1 MKRENADYATE
12 RASARRR
19 KRTREMR
26 TFALLVCLVVMT
38 AVLYLAVSIFS
49 WIDGRMKDGEGAVL
63 PVIGDGVENPDA
75 AGSVSGGDASDGSQS
90 GDGSGESSGA
100 VSGAGSNSVVYSQE
114 DLEGYMAVAKA
125 EAAEEVLDSIRRGL
139 NDGGSLLETLRPLFP
154 EEMIVYSGGKY
165 NFVPINRSLK
175 QSVLVEENLNILE
188 TGEYQYLQDGQVISH
203 KGIDVSKHQGVIDWN
218 LVAQDGVEFAFIR
231 VGNRGYGTGK
241 MVEDE
246 RFDANIQ
253 GASAAGIKVGVYYY
267 SQLHQ
272 LQGTDNTAFRILF
285 AEMMHL
291 QGLQLCRRHRV
302 AAAQR
307 THVRHKYIRGLHL
320 HISVAFQINR
330 HVRHC
335 TDPFFLQRPAKCLRI
350 QSRHPSAY
358 LQKIPRL
365 PTLRRPMQLCPKV
378 EQGAAELPRRHADD
392 GQPQTVPEGDPACKD
407 GNAVQHLR
415 NGKGQTA
422 HEHPGKQPKDRLPEA
437 ADAVQQTH
445 VPGKPFLPPCP
456 QLTVSGKN
464 TQDAAR
470 ERAENHHLL
479 IYQHIFSRM
488 SLAGEPG
495 HQSNR
500 RQHRE
505 HTCRRQKPIA
515 CAYQNQKKI
524 PRHIVIHPLRIY

>member
-63 PVIGDGVENPDA
+63 PVTGDGVENPDA

-218 LVAQDGVEFAFIR
+218 LVAQDGVD
-231 VGNRGYGTGK
+231 NRGYGTGK

-267 SQLHQ
+267 SQAITREEVLEEANFV
-272 LQGTDNTAFRILF
+272 LEKIKPYEISCPVVFDV
-285 AEMMHL
+285 E
-291 QGLQLCRRHRV
+291 RV
-302 AAAQR
+302 
-307 THVRHKYIRGLHL
+307 
-320 HISVAFQINR
+320 S
-330 HVRHC
+330 
-335 TDPFFLQRPAKCLRI
+335 
-350 QSRHPSAY
+350 
-358 LQKIPRL
+358 
-365 PTLRRPMQLCPKV
+365 
-378 EQGAAELPRRHADD
+378 
-392 GQPQTVPEGDPACKD
+392 
-407 GNAVQHLR
+407 
-415 NGKGQTA
+415 
-422 HEHPGKQPKDRLPEA
+422 
-437 ADAVQQTH
+437 
-445 VPGKPFLPPCP
+445 
-456 QLTVSGKN
+456 
-464 TQDAAR
+464 
-470 ERAENHHLL
+470 
-479 IYQHIFSRM
+479 
-488 SLAGEPG
+488 GEPG
-495 HQSNR
+495 RMNDISVEERTEFTRLFCETIQNAGYRPMIYHNTEMGAMMINLEPLEEYDKWFAAYSDQFYYPYEYKIWQYSQSGRVQGIKGAVDLNISFG
-500 RQHRE
+500 
-505 HTCRRQKPIA
+505 PIWEE
-515 CAYQNQKKI
+515 
-524 PRHIVIHPLRIY
+524 

>member
-1 MKRENADYATE
+1 MDRGGDSMKRENADYATE

-63 PVIGDGVENPDA
+63 PVTGDGVENPDA

-90 GDGSGESSGA
+90 ADGSGESSGA

-267 SQLHQ
+267 SQAITREEVLEEANFV
-272 LQGTDNTAFRILF
+272 LEKIKPYEISCPVVFDV
-285 AEMMHL
+285 E
-291 QGLQLCRRHRV
+291 RV
-302 AAAQR
+302 
-307 THVRHKYIRGLHL
+307 
-320 HISVAFQINR
+320 S
-330 HVRHC
+330 
-335 TDPFFLQRPAKCLRI
+335 
-350 QSRHPSAY
+350 
-358 LQKIPRL
+358 
-365 PTLRRPMQLCPKV
+365 
-378 EQGAAELPRRHADD
+378 
-392 GQPQTVPEGDPACKD
+392 
-407 GNAVQHLR
+407 
-415 NGKGQTA
+415 
-422 HEHPGKQPKDRLPEA
+422 
-437 ADAVQQTH
+437 
-445 VPGKPFLPPCP
+445 
-456 QLTVSGKN
+456 
-464 TQDAAR
+464 
-470 ERAENHHLL
+470 
-479 IYQHIFSRM
+479 
-488 SLAGEPG
+488 GEPG
-495 HQSNR
+495 RMNDISVEERTEFTRLFCETIQNAGYRPMIYHNTEMGAMMINLEPLEEYDKWFAAYSDQFYYPYEYKIWQYSQSGRVQGIKGAVDLNISFG
-500 RQHRE
+500 
-505 HTCRRQKPIA
+505 PIWEE
-515 CAYQNQKKI
+515 
-524 PRHIVIHPLRIY
+524 

>member
-38 AVLYLAVSIFS
+38 AVLYLVVSIFS

-63 PVIGDGVENPDA
+63 PVTGDGVENPDA

-90 GDGSGESSGA
+90 ADGSGESSGA

-267 SQLHQ
+267 SQAITREEVLEEANFV
-272 LQGTDNTAFRILF
+272 LEKIKPYEISCPVVFDV
-285 AEMMHL
+285 E
-291 QGLQLCRRHRV
+291 RV
-302 AAAQR
+302 
-307 THVRHKYIRGLHL
+307 
-320 HISVAFQINR
+320 S
-330 HVRHC
+330 
-335 TDPFFLQRPAKCLRI
+335 
-350 QSRHPSAY
+350 
-358 LQKIPRL
+358 
-365 PTLRRPMQLCPKV
+365 
-378 EQGAAELPRRHADD
+378 
-392 GQPQTVPEGDPACKD
+392 
-407 GNAVQHLR
+407 
-415 NGKGQTA
+415 
-422 HEHPGKQPKDRLPEA
+422 
-437 ADAVQQTH
+437 
-445 VPGKPFLPPCP
+445 
-456 QLTVSGKN
+456 
-464 TQDAAR
+464 
-470 ERAENHHLL
+470 
-479 IYQHIFSRM
+479 
-488 SLAGEPG
+488 GEPG
-495 HQSNR
+495 RMNDISVEERTEFTRLFCETIQNAGYRPMIYHNTEMGAMMINLEPLEEYDKWFAAYSDQFYYPYEYKIWQYSQSGRVQGIKGAVDLNISFG
-500 RQHRE
+500 
-505 HTCRRQKPIA
+505 PIWEE
-515 CAYQNQKKI
+515 
-524 PRHIVIHPLRIY
+524 

>member
-63 PVIGDGVENPDA
+63 PVTGDGVENPDA
-75 AGSVSGGDASDGSQS
+75 AGSVSGGDASDGNQS
-90 GDGSGESSGA
+90 ADGSGESSGA

-246 RFDANIQ
+246 QFDTNIQ

-267 SQLHQ
+267 SQAITREEVLEEANFV
-272 LQGTDNTAFRILF
+272 LEKIKPYEISCPVVFDV
-285 AEMMHL
+285 E
-291 QGLQLCRRHRV
+291 RV
-302 AAAQR
+302 
-307 THVRHKYIRGLHL
+307 
-320 HISVAFQINR
+320 S
-330 HVRHC
+330 
-335 TDPFFLQRPAKCLRI
+335 
-350 QSRHPSAY
+350 
-358 LQKIPRL
+358 
-365 PTLRRPMQLCPKV
+365 
-378 EQGAAELPRRHADD
+378 
-392 GQPQTVPEGDPACKD
+392 
-407 GNAVQHLR
+407 
-415 NGKGQTA
+415 
-422 HEHPGKQPKDRLPEA
+422 
-437 ADAVQQTH
+437 
-445 VPGKPFLPPCP
+445 
-456 QLTVSGKN
+456 
-464 TQDAAR
+464 
-470 ERAENHHLL
+470 
-479 IYQHIFSRM
+479 
-488 SLAGEPG
+488 GEPG
-495 HQSNR
+495 RMNDISVEERTEFTRLFCETIQNAGYRPMIYHNTEMGAMMINLEPLEEYYKWFAAYSDQFYYPYEYKIWQYSQSGRVQGIKGAVDLNISFG
-500 RQHRE
+500 
-505 HTCRRQKPIA
+505 PIWEE
-515 CAYQNQKKI
+515 
-524 PRHIVIHPLRIY
+524 